1 MNQRIEQKSPT
12 DTDTGTDTSSMTYLL
27 INYEFPPLGAGAANA
42 SKNLGTALTRRG
54 NRVVVLTS
62 AYKELRGV
70 SEEDGMTV
78 IRLSAGRTS
87 LHRSGIFQM
96 TAYIL
101 AASQQTLRVAQEYQV
116 ERVLAFFS
124 VPGGVVARWLNYRR
138 SIPYAVSLRGGDV
151 PGTEPGLRLFYKMLT
166 SLRRN
171 ILRHARSIS
180 APSNGLKQ
188 LSERADPFPVQ
199 VIPNGV
205 DCDYFKPGQSEH
217 RSLALLSVGRLH
229 RQKNVQ
235 RMLEILLAIR
245 NESGI
250 PATARV
256 IGDGPERQQLET
268 FARRHDLSGAVSF
281 EGWLPRIAVAAAY
294 RSATVLVQ
302 LSSYEGMSNAILE
315 ALASGLPVVASRI
328 QENMELVEPDWNGLL
343 FDSHEG
349 APKIARAI
357 VHLHQSP
364 DLWAQM
370 GRQARER
377 IKAKYSWNCVAE
389 MYESCF

>member
-1 MNQRIEQKSPT
+1 
-12 DTDTGTDTSSMTYLL
+12 MTYLL

-42 SKNLGTALTRRG
+42 SKNLGAALIRRG

-62 AYKELRGV
+62 AYKDLCGV

-78 IRLSAGRTS
+78 IRLSAGRNS

-101 AASQQTLRVAQEYQV
+101 AASRQTLRVVQEYRV

-124 VPGGVVARWLNYRR
+124 VPGGVVARWLHYRR

-151 PGTEPGLRLFYKMLT
+151 PGTEPGLHFFYKILT
-166 SLRRN
+166 NLRRN
-171 ILRHARSIS
+171 ILRHAQSIS
-180 APSNGLKQ
+180 APSNGLKR
-188 LSERADPFPVQ
+188 LSELVDPFPIQ

-217 RSLALLSVGRLH
+217 TSLTLLSVGRLH
-229 RQKNVQ
+229 QQKNVQ
-235 RMLEILLAIR
+235 RILEILLAIR

-250 PATARV
+250 PALARV
-256 IGDGPERQQLET
+256 IGDGPERQNLEK
-268 FARRHDLSGAVSF
+268 FARRHDLGAAVSF
-281 EGWLPRIAVAAAY
+281 EGWLPRTAVAAAY

-302 LSSYEGMSNAILE
+302 LSSYEGMSNTILE

-343 FDSHEG
+343 FDTHGEV
-349 APKIARAI
+349 PKIAQAI
-357 VHLHQSP
+357 VHLYKSP
-364 DLWAQM
+364 DLWMQM
-370 GRQARER
+370 SRQARAR
-377 IKAKYSWNCVAE
+377 IKAKYSWNHVAE
-389 MYESCF
+389 MYENSF

>member
-1 MNQRIEQKSPT
+1 
-12 DTDTGTDTSSMTYLL
+12 MTYLL

-42 SKNLGTALTRRG
+42 SKNLGAALSRRG

-62 AYKELRGV
+62 AYKNLCGV

-78 IRLSAGRTS
+78 VRLSAWRTS

-101 AASQQTLRVAQEYQV
+101 AASQRTLRVAREYQV

-124 VPGGVVARWLNYRR
+124 VPGGVVARWLHYRR

-151 PGTEPGLRLFYKMLT
+151 PGTEPGLRFFYQMLT

-171 ILRHARSIS
+171 ILRHARSIC

-188 LSERADPFPVQ
+188 LSESADPFSVQ

-205 DCDYFKPGQSEH
+205 DCDYFKPDPSQH
-217 RSLALLSVGRLH
+217 PSLALLSVGRLH
-229 RQKNVQ
+229 PQKNVQ
-235 RMLEILLAIR
+235 RMLEILWAIR
-245 NESGI
+245 KQSGL

-256 IGDGPERQQLET
+256 IGDGPERQNLEK
-268 FARRHDLSGAVSF
+268 FARRHGLDGAVSF
-281 EGWLPRIAVAAAY
+281 EGWLPRGTVAAAY

-302 LSSYEGMSNAILE
+302 LSSYEGMSNTILE

-328 QENMELVEPDWNGLL
+328 QENMELVEQDWNGML
-343 FDSHEG
+343 FG
-349 APKIARAI
+349 AQEEAAKIARAI
-357 VHLHQSP
+357 VRLYQSP
-364 DLWAQM
+364 DLWMQM
-370 GRQARER
+370 SRQARER
-377 IKAKYSWNCVAE
+377 IKAKYSWDRVAE

>member
-1 MNQRIEQKSPT
+1 
-12 DTDTGTDTSSMTYLL
+12 MTYLL

-62 AYKELRGV
+62 AYKDLCGV

-78 IRLSAGRTS
+78 IRLSAGRMS
-87 LHRSGIFQM
+87 LHRSGILQM

-101 AASQQTLRVAQEYQV
+101 AASQQTLKVARGYQV

-124 VPGGVVARWLNYRR
+124 IPGGVVARWLHYRR
-138 SIPYAVSLRGGDV
+138 SVPYTVSLRGGDV
-151 PGTEPGLRLFYKMLT
+151 PGTEPGLGFFYKILT
-166 SLRRN
+166 RLRRN

-180 APSNGLKQ
+180 APSNGLKR
-188 LSERADPFPVQ
+188 LSELADPFPIQ

-229 RQKNVQ
+229 QQKNVQ

-256 IGDGPERQQLET
+256 IGDGPDRRHLEK
-268 FARRHDLSGAVSF
+268 FASRHDLGGAVSF
-281 EGWLPRIAVAAAY
+281 EGWLPRSAVAAAY

-302 LSSYEGMSNAILE
+302 LSSYEGMSNTILE

-343 FDSHEG
+343 FDAHEG
-349 APKIARAI
+349 APEIAQAI

-370 GRQARER
+370 SRQARER
-377 IKAKYSWNCVAE
+377 IKAKYSWNRVAE